1 MATWERRVREATERS
16 SRDVK
21 RRDPVDETLPE
32 GFRAEDLHP
41 DDLLA
46 LQAIRRLAS
55 DRPGFSATLAIRARE
70 GGPLGDVEV
79 RCTEAGVTVGPSEL
93 PSSRNPA
100 LTIQGRA
107 LFTTR
112 LNHALERSGV
122 TGELVG
128 VVSCEVDR
136 FSTLLEFGGNDLIE
150 GMLTSVYTLMT
161 EIVRDTDTI
170 MRTNDGQ
177 FTMLLGELLSPADV
191 ELVTARLHDAVIGAR
206 EELLS
211 GATLSFGATVG
222 FGHRDANELLQEA
235 EAALGRARD
244 QGGNCVVFYDDD
256 VHQVTTRRRALGNR
270 LLRAFGDQTIDADYQ
285 PIFEVNTGALH
296 GFEALLR
303 FRDGSGAA
311 TADPIQ
317 VLELADESGMLRR
330 VEGTMVALAC
340 ARLFEW
346 GGQNPDLQI
355 AVNLSSRQLH
365 DRRVV
370 DLALENLSQLRIS
383 PSHLD
388 FEIPA
393 ADVLTHDLDT
403 NLVAISRL
411 TQAGFGVVIDELSG
425 PHAALRDLASLG
437 VKGVKL
443 DRRLV
448 ATSRDEW
455 ELSVVG
461 TIVELVTSLGLD
473 VTAVGV
479 EDPGQLA
486 SLRASGCRYAQGYL
500 FSAPISLNEAE
511 ALLARTKPTRVTL

>member
-21 RRDPVDETLPE
+21 RRDSVDETLPE

-41 DDLLA
+41 HDLLA
-46 LQAIRRLAS
+46 LQAIRRIAS
-55 DRPGFSATLAIRARE
+55 DRAGFSATLAVRTRE
-70 GGPLGDVEV
+70 GAPLGDIEV
-79 RCTEAGVTVGPSEL
+79 RCADDGVTVGLCESL
-93 PSSRNPA
+93 TNRNPA
-100 LTIQGRA
+100 LTIQSRQ

-112 LNHALERSGV
+112 LNQALERSGL

-136 FSTLLEFGGNDLIE
+136 FSTLLEFGGIDLIE
-150 GMLTSVYTLMT
+150 GMLTSTFGLMT
-161 EIVRDTDTI
+161 EIVRESDTI

-177 FTMLLGELLSPADV
+177 FTILLGELLSPADV
-191 ELVTARLHDAVIGAR
+191 ELVTARLHGAIIDAR
-206 EELLS
+206 EDLLA
-211 GATLSFGATVG
+211 GATVSFGATVG

-235 EAALGRARD
+235 EAALSRARD
-244 QGGNCVVFYDDD
+244 QGGNTFVFYDDD
-256 VHQVTTRRRALGNR
+256 VHQVTTKRRSLGNR

-285 PIFEVNTGALH
+285 PIFEVDTGAIY

-303 FRDGSGAA
+303 FRDGSGDA
-311 TADPIQ
+311 TANPIQ

-346 GGQNPDLQI
+346 GEQSPDLQL

-370 DLALENLSQLRIS
+370 DLALDNLSQLRIS

-393 ADVLTHDLDT
+393 AVVLTHDLDA
-403 NLVAISRL
+403 NLAAISRL

-425 PHAALRDLASLG
+425 PHAALRALAGVG

-448 ATSRDEW
+448 ATSRNEW

-461 TIVELVTSLGLD
+461 TIVEIVTSLGLD

-479 EDPGQLA
+479 EEPGQLA

-500 FSAPISLNEAE
+500 FSAPIPLHEAE
-511 ALLARTKPTRVTL
+511 ALLLRAVPTGVTF